1 MTMTMTMIKIT
12 RRAFAGLAAAAS
24 FSLGLP
30 VLAQDLSGVTLKVGD
45 QVGEQRARLE
55 AAGLLDD
62 LPYKIEWSVYPAA
75 VNLHEALKAGAIDV
89 GMSADSPAV
98 SAIAGGSK
106 IRIAAA
112 FNNGGL
118 GTSIIVPKDSPIQ
131 DLADL
136 KGKTIS
142 PTTRGSVAHYLT
154 LGTLKQAGIDQKDV
168 KLAFLTPADASAA
181 FQSESIDAW
190 AIWGIYKARSIGVLG
205 ARELFDGQGVNTGN
219 IVYAVTEPALAD
231 PAKVKALQDYLARID
246 KSYQWA
252 RDNKEAFLTF
262 YEGFTKQ
269 DRATV
274 EPLYPEQTAY
284 QPRAIDDEFVAG
296 LQQVFDTW
304 VQAGVLTGSLKL
316 GDYVYRDLP
325 RLAQN

>member
-1 MTMTMTMIKIT
+1 MTNII
-12 RRAFAGLAAAAS
+12 RRALAGLALAMALA
-24 FSLGLP
+24 LP
-30 VLAQDLSGVTLKVGD
+30 ALAQDLSGVTLRIGD

-62 LPYKIEWSVYPAA
+62 VPYRIEWSVYPAA
-75 VNLHEALKAGAIDV
+75 VNLHEALKAGAVDV

-118 GTSIIVPKDSPIQ
+118 GTSIIVPKDSPLKT
-131 DLADL
+131 LADL

-154 LGTLKQAGIDQKDV
+154 LGALKKAGIGQQDV

-181 FQSESIDAW
+181 FQSGGVDAW
-190 AIWGIYKARSIGVLG
+190 ATWGVYKARSIGVLG
-205 ARELFDGQGVNTGN
+205 ARELFDGKGVNTGN
-219 IVYAVTEPALAD
+219 VVYAVTVPTLAD
-231 PAKVKALQDYLARID
+231 PAKLKALQDYLARID
-246 KSYQWA
+246 QSYQWA
-252 RDNKEAFLTF
+252 RDNREAFLTF
-262 YEGFTKQ
+262 YEGFSKQ

-274 EPLYPEQTAY
+274 EPLYAEQTAY
-284 QPRAIDDEFVAG
+284 KPRRIDDEFIAG
-296 LQQVFDTW
+296 LQQVHDTW
-304 VQAGVLTGSLKL
+304 VEAGVLSGALNL

-325 RLAQN
+325 QLAQN

>member
-1 MTMTMTMIKIT
+1 MSKIT
-12 RRAFAGLAAAAS
+12 RRALAGLVAATTLS
-24 FSLGLP
+24 ITLP
-30 VLAQDLSGVTLKVGD
+30 GWAQDLSGVTLRIGD

-55 AAGLLDD
+55 AAALLDD

-106 IRIAAA
+106 IKIAAA

-118 GTSIIVPKDSPIQ
+118 GTSIIVPKDSPIKT
-131 DLADL
+131 LADL

-154 LGTLKQAGIDQKDV
+154 IGTLKQAGIAQSDV
-168 KLAFLTPADASAA
+168 KLAFLTPADVSAA

-190 AIWGIYKARSIGVLG
+190 AIWGIYKARSTGVLG

-219 IVYAVTEPALAD
+219 AVYAVTEPTLAD
-231 PAKVKALQDYLARID
+231 PAKLKALQDYLARID
-246 KSYQWA
+246 KSYQWS
-252 RDNKEAFLTF
+252 RDNREAYLTF
-262 YEGFTKQ
+262 YESFSKQ

-274 EPLYPEQTAY
+274 EPLFAEQTAY
-284 QPRAIDDEFVAG
+284 RPVAIDDAFVAG
-296 LQQVFDTW
+296 LQKVFDTW
-304 VQAGVLTGSLKL
+304 VEAGVLTGSLDL
-316 GDYVYRDLP
+316 GEHVYRDLP
-325 RLAQN
+325 KLALNR